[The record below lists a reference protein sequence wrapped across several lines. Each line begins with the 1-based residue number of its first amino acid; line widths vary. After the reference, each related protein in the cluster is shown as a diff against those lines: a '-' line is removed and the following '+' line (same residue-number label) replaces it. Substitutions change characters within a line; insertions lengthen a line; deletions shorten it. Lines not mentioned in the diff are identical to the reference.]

1 MSPLLKSL
9 LEARSGNFDTFS
21 FEYQFHLALT
31 NLWEPPLPAGTRH
44 RSVEQASELDD
55 DELDIAFS
63 LAEPEPTSWS
73 IAFTPTFR
81 KSIAAVDKK
90 LQGRVLA
97 ALSELSEAP
106 VAVHGDT
113 KKPLVGEFK
122 GLWRFRV
129 GDYRLLYEPQLEKRI
144 VVLVDF
150 GARGGAYEWRDA

>member
-1 MSPLLKSL
+1 MPLLLQSL
-9 LEARSGNFDTFS
+9 QEARSGKVDAFA
-21 FEYQFHLALT
+21 FEYQFRLALIE
-31 NLWEPPLPAGTRH
+31 LWGPGPEAAAQDFPIGDSA
-44 RSVEQASELDD
+44 EADD
-55 DELDIAFS
+55 DLSGISFS

-81 KSIAAVDKK
+81 KSIAGVDKK

-97 ALSELSEAP
+97 ALSELSETP
-106 VAVHGDT
+106 VVVHGDT

-129 GDYRLLYEPQLEKRI
+129 GDYRLLYEPQLEKRL

-150 GARGGAYEWRDA
+150 GARGGAYE

>member
-1 MSPLLKSL
+1 MSLILQSL
-9 LEARSGNFDTFS
+9 LEARNGNFDSFS
-21 FEYQFHLALT
+21 FEYQFRLALT

-44 RSVEQASELDD
+44 RTLDQASEPDVGQF
-55 DELDIAFS
+55 DISLS
-63 LAEPEPTSWS
+63 LAEEEPTSWS

-81 KSIAAVDKK
+81 KSIADVDRK

-106 VAVHGDT
+106 VVVHGDT

-129 GDYRLLYEPQLEKRI
+129 GDYRLLYKPQLDKRL

-150 GARGGAYEWRDA
+150 GARGGAYE